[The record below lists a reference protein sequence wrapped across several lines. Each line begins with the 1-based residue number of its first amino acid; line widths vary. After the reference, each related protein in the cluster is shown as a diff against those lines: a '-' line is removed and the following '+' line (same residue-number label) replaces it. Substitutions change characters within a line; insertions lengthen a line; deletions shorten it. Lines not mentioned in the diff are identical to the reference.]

1 MSFVVGLTGG
11 IGSGKTTVANLFAR
25 YGVDLI
31 DADMIARDVV
41 APNSAGLAAIIDKF
55 GADITLENG
64 ELDRAQLR
72 QLIFSKPELKEWL
85 NQLLHPMIRQQMLA
99 QIQASTSPYCLLIVP
114 LMVENNLQ
122 ALTQRL
128 LVVDVDEQV
137 QIQRTQQR
145 DKVPLEQVKKIL
157 ASQASRSER
166 LAAADDV
173 ITNNDDEQ
181 VLYPQVEKLHQ
192 YYLALSQSQ

>member
-31 DADMIARDVV
+31 DADIIARDVV

-166 LAAADDV
+166 LAVADDV

-181 VLYPQVEKLHQ
+181 ALYPQVEKLHQ

>member
-1 MSFVVGLTGG
+1 M
-11 IGSGKTTVANLFAR
+11 GS
-25 YGVDLI
+25 LI
-31 DADMIARDVV
+31 D
-41 APNSAGLAAIIDKF
+41 
-55 GADITLENG
+55 
-64 ELDRAQLR
+64 QLR
-72 QLIFSKPELKEWL
+72 QLIFSNPELKEWL

-145 DKVPLEQVKKIL
+145 DKVPLEQVKKI
-157 ASQASRSER
+157 
-166 LAAADDV
+166 
-173 ITNNDDEQ
+173 
-181 VLYPQVEKLHQ
+181 
-192 YYLALSQSQ
+192 

>member
-31 DADMIARDVV
+31 DADIIARDVV
-41 APNSAGLAAIIDKF
+41 APNSTGLAAIIDKF

-72 QLIFSKPELKEWL
+72 QLIFSKPEQKEWL

-128 LVVDVDEQV
+128 L
-137 QIQRTQQR
+137 
-145 DKVPLEQVKKIL
+145 
-157 ASQASRSER
+157 
-166 LAAADDV
+166 
-173 ITNNDDEQ
+173 
-181 VLYPQVEKLHQ
+181 
-192 YYLALSQSQ
+192 

>member
-31 DADMIARDVV
+31 DADIIARDVV

-181 VLYPQVEKLHQ
+181 ALYSQVEKLHQ

>member
-31 DADMIARDVV
+31 DADIIARDVV

-72 QLIFSKPELKEWL
+72 QLIFSNPELKEWL

-181 VLYPQVEKLHQ
+181 ALYSQVEKLHQ

>member
-31 DADMIARDVV
+31 DADIIARDVV

-72 QLIFSKPELKEWL
+72 QLIFSKPEQKEWL

-99 QIQASTSPYCLLIVP
+99 QIQASTSPYSLLIVP

-181 VLYPQVEKLHQ
+181 ALHPQVEKLHQ